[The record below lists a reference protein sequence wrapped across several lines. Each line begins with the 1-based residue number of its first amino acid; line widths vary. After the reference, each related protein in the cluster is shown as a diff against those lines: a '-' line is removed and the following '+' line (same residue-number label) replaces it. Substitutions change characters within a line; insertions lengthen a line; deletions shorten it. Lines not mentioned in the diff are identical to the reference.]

1 MALGKPFEKDGK
13 WYVKTYGSSS
23 DENITDA
30 NGNRLNDGKDGV
42 GYRIREI
49 KDNHHFAKPPYY
61 AKLVA
66 MNDTNT
72 ENKTA

>member
-1 MALGKPFEKDGK
+1 M
-13 WYVKTYGSSS
+13 
-23 DENITDA
+23 TDA
-30 NGNRLNDGKDGV
+30 NGNRLNNGKSGV

-66 MNDTNT
+66 MNDN
-72 ENKTA
+72 NDVKKNAA

>member
-1 MALGKPFEKDGK
+1 MTLGKPFEKDGK

-23 DENITDA
+23 DA
-30 NGNRLNDGKDGV
+30 NMTNGKDGV

-66 MNDTNT
+66 MN
-72 ENKTA
+72 E